1 MYILLKNFCKMKLY
15 LKHKQHLTI
24 LRIQSLGI
32 SLIFNNMAKS
42 FDKYCFNISHDNIK
56 FFNDT
61 ENFLMTIL

>member
-1 MYILLKNFCKMKLY
+1 MKLY

-42 FDKYCFNISHDNIK
+42 FDKYCFSLSHDNIK
-56 FFNDT
+56 SFNDT
-61 ENFLMTIL
+61 ENFPMTIL